1 MRTALAALLFLAA
14 PATAQPSAAVATPY
28 TWRVR
33 VQFEPHALMP
43 ASYRAGVVADLAG
56 ALKSSFPG
64 VGTIT
69 VEELAAA
76 PPDALAAA
84 FLARGFPALEG
95 SEFRELTGVKTHFVA
110 VKVVGRRLELTT
122 RQHDGTAGIAP
133 PARPAVTSDFASA
146 ARNLSLLVGR
156 DFGPVGTIELVGS
169 EADDREVTVT
179 VQGGTHPAI
188 ARLITPG
195 QVFAA
200 SAVWPVRR
208 SDKFTARPREWTLL
222 RAEAPIEAGKV
233 RCKVLSHY
241 ATPFQLGRGVK
252 AYRCL
257 LLTTTAAEVAV
268 KLVDPAG
275 NTPPAG
281 TLIQVRASDLDFLP
295 RSDGRDRLEYK
306 AGVFV
311 SKSPLRNVACVV
323 VNLGTA
329 QEERFPI
336 PVTGSAPV
344 AVRFQPDAKA
354 AALAEY
360 ELAREAFRGR
370 VLELR
375 LAHDSLLKD
384 AGQLILDGKNAQ
396 ALSAIKQAL
405 DNFAA
410 QDAALTAELAALG
423 KLATL
428 PSAQA
433 EQVGLAQS
441 LAQAKSARP
450 QLKEKLDE
458 LQRAASN
465 TSDPAKFDR
474 EFRAKELA
482 GRVRALLQSGE
493 VPDAI
498 TYLDQLI
505 ELTKD
510 PKAREQKARIL
521 AEYEPKS
528 PEQTRARE
536 YLAGP
541 FRQLATLGEFPIAVE
556 KAKDAANTL
565 IRAGDRYGLRLALTA
580 LDSAY
585 SRLADVVVALDQS
598 SAKDRADAERVREF
612 TKALRG
618 VEAEVR
624 AKLKS
629 IDDAPP
635 KDAPP
640 PAPPA
645 PKGGKS

>member
-1 MRTALAALLFLAA
+1 MRTALAAVLLLAA
-14 PATAQPSAAVATPY
+14 PVAAQPSAAVASPY
-28 TWRVR
+28 SWRVR

-43 ASYRAGVVADLAG
+43 ASYRAGVVAELAG
-56 ALKSSFPG
+56 ALKSGFPG

-76 PPDALAAA
+76 PTGDALAAA
-84 FLARGFPALEG
+84 FLARGFPALDG
-95 SEFRELTGVKTHFVA
+95 SEFRELTGVKTHFVT
-110 VKVVGRRLELTT
+110 VRVVGRRVELSA

-146 ARNLSLLVGR
+146 ARRLSLLVGQ

-179 VQGGTHPAI
+179 VQGGTHPAV
-188 ARLITPG
+188 AKLITPG

-222 RAEAPIEAGKV
+222 RAETSIEAGKV

-241 ATPFQLGRGVK
+241 AAPFPLGRGVK
-252 AYRCL
+252 TYRCL

-268 KLVDPAG
+268 RLVDPAG
-275 NTPPAG
+275 NPPPAG

-311 SKSPLRNVACVV
+311 SKTPLRNVACVV

-329 QEERFPI
+329 QEERFPV
-336 PVTGSAPV
+336 PVTGRDPI

-396 ALSAIKQAL
+396 ALGAIKQAL

-410 QDAALTAELAALG
+410 QDAALTAELASVA
-423 KLATL
+423 KLAATV

-433 EQVGLAQS
+433 EQGGLAQS

-465 TSDPAKFDR
+465 TNDPAKFDR

-541 FRQLATLGEFPIAVE
+541 FRQLAALGEFPTAVE
-556 KAKDAANTL
+556 KAKDAASTL

-598 SAKDRADAERVREF
+598 NAKDRADAERVREF

-618 VEAEVR
+618 IEAEVR

-640 PAPPA
+640 PAP
-645 PKGGKS
+645 KGGKP